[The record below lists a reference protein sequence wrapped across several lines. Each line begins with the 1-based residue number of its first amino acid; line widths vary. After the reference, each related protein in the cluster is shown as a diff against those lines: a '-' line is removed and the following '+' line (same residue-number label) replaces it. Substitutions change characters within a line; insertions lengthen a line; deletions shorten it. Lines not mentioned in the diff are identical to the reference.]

1 MSTTTAVGFARRAA
15 IPAALLVLPLAIL
28 ALMRMQPAWP
38 LDTNPAVAWSAPIGA
53 AIVAAAGAAAVLVA
67 LAGALSDRGAAG
79 YLNAAGKG
87 VLAGTYLIEAIAGPA
102 SAGQVPSAASAVGGV
117 IAALLLAAG
126 AVLGL
131 RATRITRGAIQVIGV
146 VVLFVITELGLGIVA
161 LAMADGFRRPDEFI
175 LRLVGAGLLAI
186 TAVLVSLHA
195 RHALSPGLLAVG
207 TLVLAFGRIGSAD
220 VLLGLATLAAG
231 MGVFVFHHLRIRD
244 ADDDVANQDLPVS
257 LDEELEREPA
267 TERRLIERMA
277 RELHGTINELVQA
290 RRTIELQ
297 RIELERA
304 ATVDE
309 LTGVASRGAILER
322 LRFEAAEARR
332 YDHPVAVLLLDIDG
346 LAEINR
352 QHGLVIGDAVLREVA
367 LRLRLRVREADA
379 IGRTGD
385 DAFLAILPHTDE
397 RGAAVFADTVRQRI
411 GHREILTD
419 AGALN
424 PTVSIGVAIVRPGTD
439 LDDEDVLANAIEAL
453 GSARAA
459 GGDRI
464 AFDRAH
470 GLARL
475 EEGRPPRDA
484 SNGA

>member
-1 MSTTTAVGFARRAA
+1 MSTITAVGVARRAA
-15 IPAALLVLPLAIL
+15 FAAALLVLPLALL
-28 ALMRMQPAWP
+28 AALRTQAPLP
-38 LDTNPAVAWSAPIGA
+38 LDANAALAWSAPIAA
-53 AIVAAAGAAAVLVA
+53 AIVAATGAAAVLVA

-117 IAALLLAAG
+117 IAALLLVG
-126 AVLGL
+126 GGVLGL
-131 RATRITRGAIQVIGV
+131 RRTRLVRGPIQAVAV
-146 VVLFVITELGLGIVA
+146 VVLFVITELGLGVVA
-161 LAMADGFRRPDEFI
+161 LAMADGFRRPDELI
-175 LRLVGAGLLAI
+175 LRLVGAGLLGI
-186 TAVLVSLHA
+186 TAAVVGLHA
-195 RHALSPGLLAVG
+195 RHALSPALLAVG
-207 TLVLAFGRIGSAD
+207 TLMLAFARVGSAD
-220 VLLGLATLAAG
+220 VLLALATLAAG
-231 MGVFVFHHLRIRD
+231 MGVFVFHHLGIRV
-244 ADDDVANQDLPVS
+244 AGGTDDDDLPVP
-257 LDEELEREPA
+257 LDEGLDREPA
-267 TERRLIERMA
+267 GERRLIERMA
-277 RELHGTINELVQA
+277 RELHGTINELMQA

-304 ATVDE
+304 ATLDE

-352 QHGLVIGDAVLREVA
+352 HHGLVIGDAVLREVA

-397 RGAAVFADTVRQRI
+397 RGAAVFADTLRQRI

-419 AGALN
+419 AGALS

-453 GSARAA
+453 SSARAA

-475 EEGRPPRDA
+475 EESGPARDV
-484 SNGA
+484 SPGA